1 MPPARRK
8 PARGS
13 RTERSAPSTSRPAR
27 KRQELRESTMAVYRD
42 AIITA
47 AERVFV
53 RSGFAKVKMADIAME
68 AGLAAGTLYNYFD
81 SKERIFRTLIEQRG
95 DDFLLQLEAA
105 GQGDNARE
113 RLGTLIATVLGYI
126 ETYRSTFALFVEL
139 GGMAEWSIRRVG
151 GPRSERLYL
160 RYLQIAETIIQ
171 DGVHEGLLSDDTPVR
186 DQVACLTGMINGV
199 VREWLSEEKGALRDR
214 VPLILSVYLRGLERR
229 S

>member
-1 MPPARRK
+1 
-8 PARGS
+8 
-13 RTERSAPSTSRPAR
+13 
-27 KRQELRESTMAVYRD
+27 MAVYRD

>member
-1 MPPARRK
+1 
-8 PARGS
+8 
-13 RTERSAPSTSRPAR
+13 
-27 KRQELRESTMAVYRD
+27 MAVYRD

-53 RSGFAKVKMADIAME
+53 RSGFAKVKMADIAAE

-81 SKERIFRTLIEQRG
+81 SKEQIFRTLIEQRG
-95 DDFLLQLEAA
+95 DDFLVQLEAA
-105 GQGDNARE
+105 HQGDGARE

-139 GGMAEWSIRRVG
+139 GGMAEWSIQRVG
-151 GPRSERLYL
+151 GPRSERLYE
-160 RYLQIAETIIQ
+160 RYLQITETIIK
-171 DGVHEGLLSDDTPVR
+171 DGVQEGLLCDDIPIR

-199 VREWLSEEKGALRDR
+199 VRGWLTEGNGALRDR
-214 VPLILSVYLRGLERR
+214 VPLVLSVYLRGLERR